1 MQVTRSELD
10 QIAVVEDDDEFREL
24 MVSDLSS
31 RGFAVVGMDSAEA
44 LYRYLSIRRCHI
56 VVLDVGLPGEDGY
69 SVARHLRQMSSV
81 GIIMLTARGDA
92 GDMAR
97 GFDTGADLYLIKPV
111 DLDVLASAVTS
122 LQRRLASSK
131 VVPAPNKK
139 NGSWSLVA
147 SGWTLSPPH
156 GEEIALAEAE
166 RAFLQPL
173 FARPGQPVARETLIS
188 ELTDK
193 PWEFDPHRL
202 EVLVHRL
209 RMRVKAT
216 TGLTL
221 PIRAVRG
228 VGYLFTDGDGLQ

>member
-1 MQVTRSELD
+1 MQATRSELD

-44 LYRYLSIRRCHI
+44 LYRYLSIRQCRI

-81 GIIMLTARGDA
+81 GIIMLTGRGDA

-122 LQRRLASSK
+122 LQRRLAPEK
-131 VVPAPNKK
+131 VNLPGRK
-139 NGSWSLVA
+139 NNNWSLVA
-147 SGWTLSPPH
+147 SGWSLSPPH

-173 FARPGQPVARETLIS
+173 FANPGNPVPRETLIG

-209 RMRVKAT
+209 RTRVKAV

-228 VGYLFTDGDGLQ
+228 LGYLFTDGEGSS

>member
-1 MQVTRSELD
+1 MQATRSELD
-10 QIAVVEDDDEFREL
+10 QIAVVEDDEEFREL

-69 SVARHLRQMSSV
+69 SVACHLRQMSSV

-122 LQRRLASSK
+122 LQRRLASAK
-131 VVPAPNKK
+131 APTPSKK

-173 FARPGQPVARETLIS
+173 FANPGQPVAREALIS

-209 RMRVKAT
+209 RARVKTA

-228 VGYLFTDGDGLQ
+228 VGYLFTDGDGSS

>member
-1 MQVTRSELD
+1 MQATRSELD
-10 QIAVVEDDDEFREL
+10 QIAVVEDDEEFREL

-81 GIIMLTARGDA
+81 GIIMLTGRGDA

-122 LQRRLASSK
+122 LQRRLVSANGAAPSK
-131 VVPAPNKK
+131 KK

-147 SGWTLSPPH
+147 SGWSLSPPH

-173 FARPGQPVARETLIS
+173 FANPGQPVARETLIG

-209 RMRVKAT
+209 RMRVKAS

-228 VGYLFTDGDGLQ
+228 VGYLFTDGDGAQ

>member
-1 MQVTRSELD
+1 MQATRSELD

-44 LYRYLSIRRCHI
+44 LYRYLSIRQCRI

-81 GIIMLTARGDA
+81 GIIMLTGRGDA

-122 LQRRLASSK
+122 LQRRLAPEK
-131 VVPAPNKK
+131 VTLPGRK
-139 NGSWSLVA
+139 NNNWSLVA
-147 SGWTLSPPH
+147 SGWSLSPPH

-173 FARPGQPVARETLIS
+173 FANPGNPVPRETLIS

-209 RMRVKAT
+209 RTRVKAV

-228 VGYLFTDGDGLQ
+228 LGYLFTDGEGSS

>member
-1 MQVTRSELD
+1 MQATRSELD
-10 QIAVVEDDDEFREL
+10 QIAVVEDDEEFREL

-81 GIIMLTARGDA
+81 GIIMLTGRGDA

-122 LQRRLASSK
+122 LQRRLVSA
-131 VVPAPNKK
+131 
-139 NGSWSLVA
+139 NG
-147 SGWTLSPPH
+147 
-156 GEEIALAEAE
+156 
-166 RAFLQPL
+166 
-173 FARPGQPVARETLIS
+173 
-188 ELTDK
+188 
-193 PWEFDPHRL
+193 
-202 EVLVHRL
+202 
-209 RMRVKAT
+209 
-216 TGLTL
+216 
-221 PIRAVRG
+221 
-228 VGYLFTDGDGLQ
+228 

>member
-1 MQVTRSELD
+1 MQATRSELD

-122 LQRRLASSK
+122 LQRRLASANGS
-131 VVPAPNKK
+131 APSKK

-147 SGWTLSPPH
+147 SGWSLSPPQ

-173 FARPGQPVARETLIS
+173 FANPGQPVARETLIG

-209 RMRVKAT
+209 RMRVKAA

-228 VGYLFTDGDGLQ
+228 VGYLFTDGDGQQS

>member
-1 MQVTRSELD
+1 MQATRSELD

-122 LQRRLASSK
+122 LQRRLASTK
-131 VVPAPNKK
+131 APAPSKK

-173 FARPGQPVARETLIS
+173 FANPGQPVARETLIN

-209 RMRVKAT
+209 RTRVKTA

-228 VGYLFTDGDGLQ
+228 VGYLFTDGDGSQ